1 MKEKL
6 KRWMMMVFAMAL
18 LFAPIMSV
26 HATTPGDSEPT
37 DEETEEQL
45 TEEAQVKNEEEL
57 IKALDNEKVNKIVLL
72 DNISVTVPLY
82 VTRELTIDGGGFKID
97 GTNIVSRPEDSGNAS
112 IITAQPTG
120 ELSLTNITLT
130 NAPKYG
136 VHAYNGGA
144 VLLNGVTIQDCK
156 FGAVL
161 VNGGALIVQDL
172 TMIKNGNFEDGK
184 TGNGIELGKGTYVTE
199 NPYLVMDG
207 TFTTQ
212 DQDTAIWIAEN
223 DQLMADESSKL
234 MFGNTEN
241 SEYKLEIEGNAL
253 VVKNSDGTTVTSS
266 NAVLEQIATD
276 ETGNET
282 TTPEDPTDTEPEETP
297 QQPAEE
303 NPSTSDNIML
313 FVSLAVISLG
323 LSLVTFRKLC
333 K

>member
-1 MKEKL
+1 MMKKVE
-6 KRWMMMVFAMAL
+6 L
-18 LFAPIMSV
+18 LSPAGSM
-26 HATTPGDSEPT
+26 EC
-37 DEETEEQL
+37 
-45 TEEAQVKNEEEL
+45 
-57 IKALDNEKVNKIVLL
+57 
-72 DNISVTVPLY
+72 LY
-82 VTRELTIDGGGFKID
+82 QAVQNGADAVYLGGK
-97 GTNIVSRPEDSGNAS
+97 
-112 IITAQPTG
+112 
-120 ELSLTNITLT
+120 
-130 NAPKYG
+130 
-136 VHAYNGGA
+136 
-144 VLLNGVTIQDCK
+144 K
-156 FGAVL
+156 FGARKYASNFDYNQMVDAIKYCHLYGVKIYVTVNTIIFEEEMEEVL
-161 VNGGALIVQDL
+161 KYVEFLHENNVDALIVQDL